1 MEVAENIQIKTGD
14 LENEQV
20 LRLVDHHLRDVR
32 QGVPVDSVHALGVEK
47 LKAADVTFYTLWFGD
62 TLAGCGALKEI
73 NRFHGEV
80 KSMRTQDSFLRKGV
94 ARKMLEHII
103 AEARKRGYG
112 KLSLETGAGDPFFPA
127 HGLYRTSGFGQCGP
141 FEGYREDPNSIF
153 MTMEL

>member
-1 MEVAENIQIKTGD
+1 MEVTENIQIKTGN
-14 LENEQV
+14 LENGQV
-20 LRLVDHHLRDVR
+20 IQLINHHLR
-32 QGVPVDSVHALGVEK
+32 GVSYGLPVDSVHALGVEK

-80 KSMRTQDSFLRKGV
+80 KSMRTHDSFLRKGV

-103 AEARKRGYG
+103 AEARKRGYR

-127 HGLYRTSGFGQCGP
+127 HGLYRTSGFRQCGP